1 VADQRRGSAVG
12 GDDRRVD
19 ALRRVSAG
27 TEDRLAEFTELVATT
42 IANAQA
48 RKELSTLAA
57 AEVLRDR
64 ASIAWVAVALAAEQI
79 ADGAGR

>member
-1 VADQRRGSAVG
+1 VG

-48 RKELSTLAA
+48 QARKELSTLAA

-79 ADGAGR
+79 VDGAGR

>member
-1 VADQRRGSAVG
+1 VG

-19 ALRRVSAG
+19 ARRRVSAG

-64 ASIAWVAVALAAEQI
+64 ASIAWVAVALAAEQV

>member
-1 VADQRRGSAVG
+1 VG

-42 IANAQA
+42 IANAQAQA

>member
-1 VADQRRGSAVG
+1 MADQRRGSAVG